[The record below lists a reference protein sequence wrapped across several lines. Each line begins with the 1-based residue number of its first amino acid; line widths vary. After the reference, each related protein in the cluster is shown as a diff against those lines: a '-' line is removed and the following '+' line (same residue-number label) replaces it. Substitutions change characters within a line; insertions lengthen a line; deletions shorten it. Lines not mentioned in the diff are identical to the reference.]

1 MNKID
6 WVRKLSSRKFWVAV
20 AALVTGI
27 ISFIAKPTTDAQTIS
42 SLILMLGSVIAYC
55 IGEGIADAAN
65 ANAEPKP
72 TVIYVPSDDMFEEQ
86 EAKAEAEAQEQT
98 EDQEGGEA

>member
-1 MNKID
+1 MNKTD

-27 ISFIAKPTTDAQTIS
+27 VSFIAKPTTDAQTIS
-42 SLILMLGSVIAYC
+42 SLILMLGAVIAYC

-86 EAKAEAEAQEQT
+86 AKEAEAKAQEQT
-98 EDQEGGEA
+98 EEQEGGEA

>member
-1 MNKID
+1 MNKTD

-27 ISFIAKPTTDAQTIS
+27 VSFIAKPTTDAQTIS
-42 SLILMLGSVIAYC
+42 SLILMLGAVIAYC
-55 IGEGIADAAN
+55 VGEGIADAAN
-65 ANAEPKP
+65 AHAEPI
-72 TVIYVPSDDMFEEQ
+72 VIYAPSDKMLEEQ
-86 EAKAEAEAQEQT
+86 EAKAETQEQT

>member
-6 WVRKLSSRKFWVAV
+6 WVRKLSSRKFWVAL

-55 IGEGIADAAN
+55 IGEGLADAAH
-65 ANAEPKP
+65 AEAEP
-72 TVIYVPSDDMFEEQ
+72 TVIYVPTDEFFDENGDEE
-86 EAKAEAEAQEQT
+86 EKHT
-98 EDQEGGEA
+98 EEVHKEEGGEG

>member
-1 MNKID
+1 MNKTD

-65 ANAEPKP
+65 AHAEP
-72 TVIYVPSDDMFEEQ
+72 TVIYVPTDENGDEE
-86 EAKAEAEAQEQT
+86 EHT
-98 EDQEGGEA
+98 EEVHTEEGGEG